1 MPKFQGG
8 SCNSVDDKGRIVIPQ
23 RFRLMLGERFIM
35 TRGFEGCVFIFTLDQ
50 WQRLGDKFGMDVM
63 FDKGKVRLQRFLF
76 GAANEVAPDGQG
88 RVAIPQELREWAKIE
103 PNSEVVITGCTNWVE
118 IWAKQKY
125 DEMMMRELELG
136 EELMDIAKEMG
147 I

>member
-1 MPKFQGG
+1 
-8 SCNSVDDKGRIVIPQ
+8 
-23 RFRLMLGERFIM
+23 MLGERFIM